1 MVCFCFDLH
10 LHLMHLLLR
19 GRIPLRMLASV
30 CLQHAAL
37 HHALGGG
44 NNRSLCTPVHSDSV
58 VVRVCVLARLASAL
72 WPDGVRF
79 LYASLLARRGPVPD
93 DRELRE
99 NREFT
104 YVRWSAR
111 SARCRLADFGPA
123 RRAVLD
129 GGAGCSGVASNSR
142 PTSGELP

>member
-1 MVCFCFDLH
+1 MVRFHFDLH
-10 LHLMHLLLR
+10 LHVLHLLLR

-44 NNRSLCTPVHSDSV
+44 NNRLLSTSVHSDSV

-79 LYASLLARRGPVPD
+79 LYASHLARRGPVPESQ
-93 DRELRE
+93 RESHKFLRQGQP
-99 NREFT
+99 R
-104 YVRWSAR
+104 
-111 SARCRLADFGPA
+111 
-123 RRAVLD
+123 
-129 GGAGCSGVASNSR
+129 
-142 PTSGELP
+142 

>member
-44 NNRSLCTPVHSDSV
+44 NNRLLSTSVHSDSV

-72 WPDGVRF
+72 WPDGYHF
-79 LYASLLARRGPVPD
+79 LYASHLARRGPVPESQ
-93 DRELRE
+93 RE
-99 NREFT
+99 
-104 YVRWSAR
+104 
-111 SARCRLADFGPA
+111 
-123 RRAVLD
+123 
-129 GGAGCSGVASNSR
+129 SR
-142 PTSGELP
+142 KFLNFPTSNLPLLLLSHASSLLT